1 MIDSHAH
8 VQDPAFDEDREAML
22 ERARKVGIDTIVT
35 IGTDI
40 DDSRRAL
47 EISKHPG
54 IVASI
59 GVHPH
64 EAEDA
69 PEDLAAALDELL
81 AHHGRAVAI
90 GECGLDYYYD
100 HSPRER
106 QRDVFVAQLRYA
118 RERGL
123 PLIFHQRDAYDDF
136 IAILATEFDGSM
148 RGVVH
153 CFTGSAEQAGTLV
166 GRFGLR
172 LGIGGVLTFKT
183 AENVREAV
191 RHVGLE
197 PIILETDCP
206 YLAPVPHRGKR
217 NEPAFMVES
226 AKKVAEILAIPYD
239 DVVAS
244 ATNATRELFAL
255 AGGAPETEPGA

>member
-8 VQDPAFDEDREAML
+8 VQDPAFDADRTAML
-22 ERARKVGIDTIVT
+22 ERARTAGVEEIIT

-47 EISKHPG
+47 DISKGPG
-54 IVASI
+54 VFASI
-59 GVHPH
+59 GIHPH
-64 EAEDA
+64 EAEGAPPDIASAFDA
-69 PEDLAAALDELL
+69 LSEQS
-81 AHHGRAVAI
+81 GRPVAI

-100 HSPRER
+100 HSPRDR
-106 QRDVFVAQLRYA
+106 QREVFVAQLRYA
-118 RERGL
+118 REREL

-136 IAILATEFDGSM
+136 VEILEAEFGGGM

-153 CFTGSAEQAGTLV
+153 CFTGSAEQAARLAG
-166 GRFGLR
+166 GFGLK

-206 YLAPVPHRGKR
+206 YLAPVPYRGKR
-217 NEPAFMVES
+217 NEPAFMVKS
-226 AKKVAEILAIPYD
+226 AEKVAEILERSYD

-244 ATNATRELFAL
+244 ATRATRDLFNL
-255 AGGAPETEPGA
+255 NGRSEVR